1 MDQSSN
7 DLPTGES
14 VAQGYV
20 RSILRGPEMVDVRSR
35 KQEIWL
41 RPAQAAWESPLALHK
56 MAQRAG
62 PGWPEHAKSSCV
74 TRSYS
79 MPHFDH

>member
-1 MDQSSN
+1 MGYWKPILAGHRQSSCPVGFQWENLMDQSSN

-41 RPAQAAWESPLALHK
+41 RPAQAAWESP
-56 MAQRAG
+56 
-62 PGWPEHAKSSCV
+62 
-74 TRSYS
+74 
-79 MPHFDH
+79 